1 MEDNQEIKE
10 KLYRKLLAVNAFW
23 SFDMSNQKSIPDT
36 VVITKTIVHLDIDEI
51 NLLFKVFP
59 KNTIKKIWREEL
71 VIQGNYYKDI
81 NRLMAWMYFDIKK
94 PDQYIKTII
103 TKHYQKIKSLSE

>member
-10 KLYRKLLAVNAFW
+10 KLYRKLLTVNAFW

>member
-10 KLYRKLLAVNAFW
+10 KLYRKLLTVNAFW

-103 TKHYQKIKSLSE
+103 TKHYQKIKALPE

>member
-10 KLYRKLLAVNAFW
+10 KLYRKLLTVNAFW

-71 VIQGNYYKDI
+71 VIKGNYYKDI

-103 TKHYQKIKSLSE
+103 TKHYQKIKALPE